1 MTQGCRGPRLTEGP
15 KALPGQETNK
25 LCALKSLF
33 CYQTSPQGQQ
43 GSLISAPWLPIPAST
58 ARLTGEGLLGGSGFL
73 TTGVL
78 MALGAGTSRGPLE
91 LGSRDGDGGCT
102 RGAGRATVLT
112 AALAG
117 FRGAS
122 GGWSSLEVLASS
134 RAARAGGF
142 EALLTTGAFRGWLA
156 GLGACREGGLL
167 GAFLITAGKGGDR
180 GR

>member
-1 MTQGCRGPRLTEGP
+1 MTQPDSIPTP
-15 KALPGQETNK
+15 
-25 LCALKSLF
+25 LKVDL
-33 CYQTSPQGQQ
+33 G
-43 GSLISAPWLPIPAST
+43 LEEKKH
-58 ARLTGEGLLGGSGFL
+58 LTGESLVGGSGFL

-78 MALGAGTSRGPLE
+78 MALGAGTSRGLLE
-91 LGSRDGDGGCT
+91 LGSRDGDSGCT
-102 RGAGRATVLT
+102 TGVGRGTVLT
-112 AALAG
+112 GVLVG

-122 GGWSSLEVLASS
+122 GGCNSLDVLASS

-142 EALLTTGAFRGWLA
+142 GVLLMTGAFRGWLA